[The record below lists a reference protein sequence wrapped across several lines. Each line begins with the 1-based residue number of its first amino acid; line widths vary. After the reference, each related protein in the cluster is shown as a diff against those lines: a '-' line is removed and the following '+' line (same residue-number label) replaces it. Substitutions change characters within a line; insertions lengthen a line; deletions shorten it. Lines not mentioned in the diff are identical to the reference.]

1 MPVRMTHTSP
11 GEAGLQCPAASMA
24 VTWLSNKP
32 LKLNVPQTE
41 PLTSLW
47 ILTPPPLPHR
57 PPPLAQL
64 MAAPSV
70 QAKSLRVTW
79 NLFLSHPHPTHQ
91 PACGLQLHT
100 VPESA
105 HCLPPPWPPAWPGPP
120 SSASRTSVVAGPLAL
135 TPRTVAC
142 IHCCTGLGTR
152 HSLCPAQ
159 SFLRSPQGLCLTSF
173 RSLHTHHLLNE
184 VQLAPI

>member
-1 MPVRMTHTSP
+1 MPVRMTHTSH
-11 GEAGLQCPAASMA
+11 GEAGRQCPAASMA

-41 PLTSLW
+41 TLTSVW

-79 NLFLSHPHPTHQ
+79 TLLLSHPHPTHQ
-91 PACGLQLHT
+91 QACGLQLHT

-105 HCLPPPWPPAWPGPP
+105 HCLARPWPPAGPGPP
-120 SSASRTSVVAGPLAL
+120 SSASRISVVAHRGLHILLHRPWHTQLPLPGSIFPQKSTGPL
-135 TPRTVAC
+135 
-142 IHCCTGLGTR
+142 
-152 HSLCPAQ
+152 S
-159 SFLRSPQGLCLTSF
+159 
-173 RSLHTHHLLNE
+173 HLLQ
-184 VQLAPI
+184 VSAHTSCA